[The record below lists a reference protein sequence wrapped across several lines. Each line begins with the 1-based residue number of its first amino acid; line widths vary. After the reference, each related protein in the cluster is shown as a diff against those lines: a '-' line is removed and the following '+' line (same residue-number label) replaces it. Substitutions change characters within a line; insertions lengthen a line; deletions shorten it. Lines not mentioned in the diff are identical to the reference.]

1 MATTRWKDTVTS
13 DIDTAL
19 LLLMRKVE
27 NDNRSSVM
35 SRENWTSE
43 KVFAENRN
51 ITLFGNEIIFN
62 VIRFAYD
69 KITTCGVDVN
79 VIPQSGNIIVYSANN
94 SLNYIIDKNT
104 DAKLILRKL
113 LSYTGKN
120 EIDSNKFEFDCD
132 FFLWLI
138 NRVYYANN
146 SIDVN
151 DKNEFELELK
161 SIKGFSGDTEYLQT
175 KVSATGE
182 SVMNIISTLSFFLES
197 RKLKQIN
204 LALKYKSHD
213 SIELIL
219 KSGTLEVDYKS
230 YSGSFEDDGR
240 DELIAKLYLM
250 SYMEIVPVLIQ
261 EYRTDIENDLWNK
274 ERYVEFM
281 NNVANT
287 LKEKIEAKTTAINK
301 GLPEIE

>member
-161 SIKGFSGDTEYLQT
+161 SIKGFSGDTEDLQT

-204 LALKYKSHD
+204 LALKYKDHD

-219 KSGTLEVDYKS
+219 KSGAIEVDYRS
-230 YSGSFEDDGR
+230 YSGSFGDHDR